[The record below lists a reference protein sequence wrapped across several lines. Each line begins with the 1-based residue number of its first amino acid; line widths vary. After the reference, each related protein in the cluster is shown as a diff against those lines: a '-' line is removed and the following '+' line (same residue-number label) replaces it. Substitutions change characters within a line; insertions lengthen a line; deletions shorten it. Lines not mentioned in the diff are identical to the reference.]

1 MTKMKLIVLAL
12 IMLAIPFM
20 AKAAEGGKVQAIDQ
34 KTFASQVY
42 DIEQQ
47 LKKGDKLAIVDFNAV
62 WCGPCRQLAPILE
75 ELAQEYKGK
84 VEFYSIDVDEN
95 KALARA
101 MGIRN
106 IPYVVFY
113 PQNGKPHEMVGLQ
126 PKQEIKALI
135 DADLEKQQ

>member
-1 MTKMKLIVLAL
+1 MTKMKSIVLAL

-20 AKAAEGGKVQAIDQ
+20 AKAAEEGKVQAIDQ

-42 DIEQQ
+42 DIKQQ
-47 LKKGDKLAIVDFNAV
+47 LKKGNKLAIVDFNAV

-113 PQNGKPHEMVGLQ
+113 PQNGKPHEMVDLQ
-126 PKQEIKALI
+126 TKQEIKALI
-135 DADLEKQQ
+135 DADLAKQQ